1 MAKNRSFL
9 LIRIDDLRRA
19 VADRLTRLLLG
30 KPTQPSTQPLP
41 GSGVY
46 RIVVCHLSHSLGNA
60 LLLTPLLQELERTY
74 PEAEV
79 DILTRSPVAQ
89 EIYGHYFNVR
99 RLLRMPAHMV
109 GHPLRTLSVLR
120 ALRRTRYDL
129 AIDPDP
135 QSQTSRL
142 LLQRVNADC
151 KLGFSSRRKSGH
163 VTHSVALPERLKSK
177 GQLPVYLLRQA
188 LHGNT
193 SGDDLANPYPV
204 PDIRLSDA
212 ELAQGRQA
220 LRRLLELRGTQP
232 LKSGV
237 MGIFA
242 NATGP
247 KLLAPEWWNAFMR
260 ALEPISPY
268 YQIVEIVPAS
278 GQSMLGSHYP
288 AYYSSDIRKLGSV
301 LANLTTYISL
311 DCGVMHLACA
321 TQVPTLGIFTVT
333 NTAEWGPYGRN
344 DRIVHASERAP
355 EDVAREILSL
365 CAHAGRQAA

>member
-1 MAKNRSFL
+1 MFKNRSFPQ
-9 LIRIDDLRRA
+9 IRIGDLRRA

-30 KPTQPSTQPLP
+30 KPPQPSATPLP
-41 GSGVY
+41 SGAIY

-74 PEAEV
+74 PEAEI

-89 EIYGHYFNVR
+89 EVYGHYFNVR
-99 RLLRMPAHMV
+99 RLLRLPAHMV
-109 GHPLRTLSVLR
+109 GHPLRTLAVLR
-120 ALRRTRYDL
+120 ELRRNRYDL

-142 LLQRVNADC
+142 LLQQVHAQY

-163 VTHSVALPERLKSK
+163 VTHSVPLPERLKSK
-177 GQLPVYLLRQA
+177 GQLPVYLLRHA
-188 LHGNT
+188 LGHTRGEE
-193 SGDDLANPYPV
+193 SAQPYPV
-204 PDIRLSDA
+204 PDIRLSDI

-220 LRRLLELRGTQP
+220 LTRLLKLRGSCP
-232 LKSGV
+232 LQGAV
-237 MGIFA
+237 LGIFA

-247 KLLAPEWWNAFMR
+247 KLLPPEWWDAFMR
-260 ALEPISPY
+260 ALEPARSQF
-268 YQIVEIVPAS
+268 QIVEIVPAS

-288 AYYSSDIRKLGSV
+288 AYFSSDIRKLGSV
-301 LANLTTYISL
+301 LANLSSYVSL

-321 TQVPTLGIFTVT
+321 THVPTMAIFTVT

-344 DRIVHASERAP
+344 DHIVNAGQRAP
-355 EDVAREILSL
+355 EDVAREILTL
-365 CAHAGRQAA
+365 CANAGRQAA

>member
-1 MAKNRSFL
+1 MPKNRSFL
-9 LIRIDDLRRA
+9 HTRIGDLRRA

-30 KPTQPSTQPLP
+30 KPPQPSLEPLP
-41 GSGVY
+41 DSGVY

-109 GHPLRTLSVLR
+109 GHPWRTLAVLR
-120 ALRRTRYDL
+120 ELRRNRYDL

-142 LLQRVNADC
+142 LLQRVDARY

-163 VTHSVALPERLKSK
+163 VTHSVPLPELLKSK

-188 LHGNT
+188 LGT
-193 SGDDLANPYPV
+193 QATGDESASPYPV
-204 PDIRLSDA
+204 PDIRLSEI

-220 LRRLLELRGTQP
+220 LTRLLKLRGSRPPQG
-232 LKSGV
+232 GV
-237 MGIFA
+237 LGIFA

-247 KLLAPEWWNAFMR
+247 KLLPQEWWDAFMR
-260 ALEPISPY
+260 TLEPASSQF
-268 YQIVEIVPAS
+268 QIVEIVPAS
-278 GQSMLGSHYP
+278 GQSMLHSHYP

-301 LANLTTYISL
+301 LANLTSYISL

-321 TQVPTLGIFTVT
+321 TQVPTLAIFTVT

-344 DRIVHASERAP
+344 DRIVHASQRAP
-355 EDVAREILSL
+355 EDVAREILAL
-365 CAHAGRQAA
+365 CAGAGRQAA